1 MEVKKMSKG
10 IKTLLIVVAIIVII
24 LFPLI
29 GSYNKMVNLDQSVKQ
44 SESDIDTQLQR
55 RSDLIPNLIATVKGY
70 AAQEKG
76 IFTELADARAKLAG
90 AQGVTEKANADD
102 QLSGALSR
110 LLVVVENYPTLKSD
124 QNFRDLSVSLEGTEN
139 RINIARKDYNSAV
152 GNYNTVTRRFPNSI
166 IAGVFRFDQKPYYK
180 AAEGAKEVPKVDFST
195 VK

>member
-1 MEVKKMSKG
+1 MEAKMSKG
-10 IKTLLIVVAIIVII
+10 IKTLIIVIAIIAII
-24 LFPLI
+24 LFPII
-29 GSYNKMVNLDQSVKQ
+29 GSYNKMVGLDQSVKQ

-70 AAQEKG
+70 AAQEKS

-90 AQGVTEKANADD
+90 AQTVTEKANADS
-102 QLSGALSR
+102 QLSGSLSK

-139 RINIARKDYNSAV
+139 RINIARKDYNNAV
-152 GNYNTVTRRFPNSI
+152 GEYNSVTRRFPNSI
-166 IAGVFRFDQKPYYK
+166 IAGIFRFDQKPYYK
-180 AAEGAKEVPKVDFST
+180 ATEGAKEVPKVDFST

>member
-1 MEVKKMSKG
+1 MSKG
-10 IKTLLIVVAIIVII
+10 LKTLLIVVAIIAVIVI
-24 LFPLI
+24 PI
-29 GSYNKMVNLDQSVKQ
+29 ISSYNKIVRLEQSVSQ

-76 IFTELADARAKLAG
+76 IFTALADARAKLAG
-90 AQGVTEKANADD
+90 AKTVTEKADADSA
-102 QLSGALSR
+102 LSSSLSR
-110 LLVVVENYPTLKSD
+110 LLVVVENYPNLKSD

-139 RINIARKDYNSAV
+139 RINIARKDYNNMVS
-152 GNYNTVTRRFPNSI
+152 NYNSVTRQFPNSI
-166 IAGVFRFDQKPYYK
+166 IASIFRFDQKPYYK

>member
-1 MEVKKMSKG
+1 MSKG
-10 IKTLLIVVAIIVII
+10 LKTLLIIVAIIAII

-70 AAQEKG
+70 AAQEKD
-76 IFTELADARAKLAG
+76 IFTALADARSKLAG
-90 AQGVTEKANADD
+90 AQNVTEKANADN

-139 RINIARKDYNSAV
+139 RINIARKDYNNEV
-152 GNYNTVTRRFPNSI
+152 GIYNSVTKQFPNSI
-166 IAGVFRFDQKPYYK
+166 IAGIFRFDQKPYYK

-195 VK
+195 GK